1 MYSIDGNGSWQH
13 TTVRK
18 NGNKIEYTECIFC
31 VTPSRTFAMIDGEE
45 GDVEWAVI
53 SGVYTIISGGKF
65 NNTKILIGEEELRG
79 VQSLGIEIIKDKHP
93 VITINAILLPNIIE
107 NVK

>member
-1 MYSIDGNGSWQH
+1 
-13 TTVRK
+13 
-18 NGNKIEYTECIFC
+18 
-31 VTPSRTFAMIDGEE
+31 MIDGEE